1 MVAESSALLSLP
13 LTLGYLTRR
22 EHDVSRQEQAEEK
35 PREPEVGFSAIFELA
50 SVGAVLGDVTGRA
63 QAARS
68 ALAPPFGL
76 AGTLSALSPSATVVD
91 KQGPLVGPVE
101 VERISAVGCAA

>member
-1 MVAESSALLSLP
+1 MFAESSALLSLP
-13 LTLGYLTRR
+13 LMLCYLMRR

-76 AGTLSALSPSATVVD
+76 AGTLSALSPSATVD
-91 KQGPLVGPVE
+91 KQSPLVGPVE
-101 VERISAVGCAA
+101 VERTSAIGCAA

>member
-13 LTLGYLTRR
+13 LTLCYLTRR

-35 PREPEVGFSAIFELA
+35 PREPEVGFSAIFELT
-50 SVGAVLGDVTGRA
+50 SVGAVLGDVTCRA

-68 ALAPPFGL
+68 ALATPLGL

-101 VERISAVGCAA
+101 VERIAAVGCAA

>member
-68 ALAPPFGL
+68 ALAPPFGR
-76 AGTLSALSPSATVVD
+76 AGTLSALPPFAIIVA
-91 KQGPLVGPVE
+91 KQGSLGGSME
-101 VERISAVGCAA
+101 VKRTSVVGCAA